1 MRKDKREGHG
11 QSQGRGE
18 MVYNPYSYVFGGGEL
33 VRLPPGGDVMCL
45 NAYPSLN

>member
-1 MRKDKREGHG
+1 MDGHRVEEKW
-11 QSQGRGE
+11 SIILIH
-18 MVYNPYSYVFGGGEL
+18 VFGGGEL